1 MSSITSLEYW
11 NIPDFKMFFV
21 LVSGTVEDHSGMSN
35 DVTSLEYFVLQISFT
50 LVKTLVED
58 LKNVS
63 HVTRLEYS
71 ILQNIFYIGGSYLP
85 PILAGALVLCLE

>member
-1 MSSITSLEYW
+1 
-11 NIPDFKMFFV
+11 
-21 LVSGTVEDHSGMSN
+21 MSN

-50 LVKTLVED
+50 LLKTCYETLVED

-71 ILQNIFYIGGSYLP
+71 ILQNIFYTGGSYLL